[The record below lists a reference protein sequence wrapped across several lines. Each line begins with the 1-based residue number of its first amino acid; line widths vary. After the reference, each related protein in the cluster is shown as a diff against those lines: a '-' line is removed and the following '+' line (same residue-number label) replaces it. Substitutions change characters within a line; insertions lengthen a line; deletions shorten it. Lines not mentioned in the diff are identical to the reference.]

1 MRVLKMSEE
10 KDHSPTIHDLHIEQV
25 QQNVKLAS
33 IATDVKEVKE
43 ILVGNGKRT
52 GLVLDVDRLKRT
64 RATTKAIVWVL
75 FTTLLGAGAAVAVAA
90 VTR

>member
-1 MRVLKMSEE
+1 MSEE
-10 KDHSPTIHDLHIEQV
+10 KDHSPTVYDLHVEQV
-25 QQNVKLAS
+25 QQNVKLAR

-43 ILVGNGKRT
+43 ILVGNGKRV

-75 FTTLLGAGAAVAVAA
+75 FTTILGAGATVAVAA
-90 VTR
+90 IAR